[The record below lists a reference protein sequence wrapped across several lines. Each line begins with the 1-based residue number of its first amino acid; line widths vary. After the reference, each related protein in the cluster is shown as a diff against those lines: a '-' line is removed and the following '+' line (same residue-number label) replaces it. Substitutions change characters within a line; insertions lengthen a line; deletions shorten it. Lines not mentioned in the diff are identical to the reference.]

1 MTSASSIGVDV
12 DVTDTSSLLIEL
24 GCACDYIHYFAAR
37 ESTQRGRQGHVRHTS
52 PFFDFG
58 RRLLRV
64 GFEAAV
70 ECNDPAHEIAVL
82 HALPSHLLY
91 EAAQLELIGPLA
103 DGLGEVDIGLTVG
116 RDRARRRRQG
126 AHDVLQIN
134 DAKEPPG
141 AG

>member
-12 DVTDTSSLLIEL
+12 DVTDTSSLLIGL

-82 HALPSHLLY
+82 HALPSYLLY
-91 EAAQLELIGPLA
+91 EAAQLQLSGPLA
-103 DGLGEVDIGLTVG
+103 DGLRSEEHTSE
-116 RDRARRRRQG
+116 
-126 AHDVLQIN
+126 LQSR
-134 DAKEPPG
+134 G
-141 AG
+141 H

>member
-12 DVTDTSSLLIEL
+12 DVTDTSSLLIGL

-52 PFFDFG
+52 PFFYFG

-82 HALPSHLLY
+82 HPLPSHLLY
-91 EAAQLELIGPLA
+91 EAAQLQLSGPLA
-103 DGLGEVDIGLTVG
+103 DGLGDVNRSRGAG
-116 RDRARRRRQG
+116 RPREHNRRRS
-126 AHDVLQIN
+126 
-134 DAKEPPG
+134 
-141 AG
+141 

>member
-64 GFEAAV
+64 SFEAAV

-82 HALPSHLLY
+82 HRAEERRVGKAWRALR
-91 EAAQLELIGPLA
+91 AAGAEKER
-103 DGLGEVDIGLTVG
+103 DGRSV
-116 RDRARRRRQG
+116 
-126 AHDVLQIN
+126 
-134 DAKEPPG
+134 EP
-141 AG
+141 A